1 MQLLFLQARRTAS
14 LLADPAVQIAVGLAA
29 LLVALFFQSHPACTG
44 MSLVALGATAATS
57 KRLRQSPARTPL
69 LLSHGLVYSAIY
81 LLFIGSTLDAATRLA
96 GGLSPFARLDLAAS
110 LMPMA
115 VAAGVIAAAIRQP
128 LTSDL

>member
-1 MQLLFLQARRTAS
+1 
-14 LLADPAVQIAVGLAA
+14 
-29 LLVALFFQSHPACTG
+29 